1 MEKITSKDN
10 SSIKEVRKLKEK
22 KHRTINKKFLVEGFR
37 FVEEAIKS
45 NFYIEELFIAEEA
58 LEKFYKYDFQYN
70 IKEYTKIYSVED
82 KLFKTI
88 SNTENPQGILAI
100 ARYKDT
106 EIKATDGFYIL
117 ADKVQ
122 DPGNM
127 GTIIRSAHAAGALGI
142 ILTKGTVD
150 VYNDKTLRSTMGS
163 IFHIPIIEDTDL
175 SITKTLQNNGFK
187 ILVSSLEESQD
198 FYDINLNKNI
208 IICVG
213 NEGSGISD
221 EILKLSDEKFKIPMP
236 GKAESLNVAVAA
248 SIMIFERVRQNLKK
262 VDNSI

>member
-10 SSIKEVRKLKEK
+10 SSIKEVRKFKEK
-22 KHRTINKKFLVEGFR
+22 KYRTANKKFLVEGFR
-37 FVEEAIKS
+37 FVEEAVKS
-45 NFYIEELFIAEEA
+45 NFYIEELFISEEA
-58 LEKFYKYDFQYN
+58 LERFYGYDFKCK
-70 IKEYTKIYSVED
+70 IKEYTKVYSLED
-82 KLFKTI
+82 KLFKTLT
-88 SNTENPQGILAI
+88 NTESPQGILAV
-100 ARYKDT
+100 ARYKDI
-106 EIKATDGFYIL
+106 ELKAKDGFYIL

-127 GTIIRSAHAAGALGI
+127 GTIIRSAHASGALGV
-142 ILTKGTVD
+142 ILTKRTVD

-175 SITKTLQNNGFK
+175 SITKTLKDNGFK
-187 ILVSSLEESQD
+187 VLVSSLEESHD

-213 NEGSGISD
+213 NEGRGISD
-221 EILKLSDEKFKIPMP
+221 EILNLSDEKFKIPMP

-248 SIMIFERVRQNLKK
+248 SIMMFERVRQNLKK